1 MTEKFYQLVIKAR
14 KKYRSKAKK
23 QVDKSTDLSR
33 DSKQDHE
40 DGETNE
46 SQATMDAYIVLEN
59 RL

>member
-1 MTEKFYQLVIKAR
+1 MTEKFYQLVLKAR
-14 KKYRSKAKK
+14 KKYRSKAQK
-23 QVDKSTDLSR
+23 QVDKSTELSR
-33 DSKQDHE
+33 DSKQDHL